1 MKKGII
7 LYFLL
12 LHLTIYAQINN
23 SITISEV
30 MFYPLETNGEFIEL
44 YNSSNNTSVNLS
56 KYHIIYYTS
65 SADSI
70 VEFLDGT
77 TLQPNSF
84 AIIFE
89 NDYSFSDGIYS
100 RLVTD
105 STLVLQIDNG
115 KFGSSGMA
123 NSSDRTISLLN
134 EIGDTVNTYTY
145 KANNSKGYSD
155 EKINLDER
163 NNIDNWKNS
172 QVLHGTPG
180 YKNSVSPRD
189 FDLKISSLIITPDK
203 MYAEKEIEF
212 TLQIKNSGIK
222 DATNFEIKMF
232 LDLNEDSIAQ
242 SEEIILEKSE
252 SFLLSGDSL
261 EIIVYKQFVEHGL
274 FNLFTEIV
282 LPQDENPD
290 NNYYSTN
297 MLIRP
302 KPNDY
307 NDIVI
312 NEIMYKPNGDE
323 PEWIE
328 LFNRTEKGINLNNW
342 RIADKTSKPLI
353 ADSTY
358 FIEGNGYL
366 VLAEEESLTE
376 FYEIPSKVK
385 VINLP
390 SLNNLGDDLK
400 LLDSLNGIIDSISYY
415 SNWGGNF
422 GYSLERI
429 STELSNN
436 DSTNWMSSVSKHFA
450 TPGKINSITPKQ
462 NDLSV
467 SEFSLINSYGIVGE
481 NIDVIIKVENI
492 GLNSISNF
500 AIEIY
505 RDLNFDSIPQTEEFY
520 KQINGGFLDVDE
532 SQLFTENINGYAEG
546 QNNYIVNINFNNDDN
561 IENNTASISFIG
573 VKLNEVRGDIVINE
587 IMHSPKSPE
596 PEWIEIYN
604 RSSKNINLRNYQIAD
619 VADTTKILFD
629 EIIITPKDFF
639 VFADDS
645 SFAELYPDIQNFIVG
660 SLPNLNNSEDRIL
673 ILDSLD
679 RVIDSV
685 FYHNSWGGK
694 NGKAL
699 ERVSSETES
708 NDSTNWISSIL
719 PTPGKINHSTIKE
732 NDLSLAELS
741 IEKSFGILGEDLEL
755 QIKIENVG
763 LNQISNFGI
772 EIYHDTNL
780 DSVSQ
785 IDELIQNLN
794 GDNIGDGDSLVFTVS
809 LHDFFAGPNRYIIE
823 IISNAD
829 DNIENNIKSISFVGV
844 VLNEVRGDIVINEI
858 MHSPSSSESEWIE
871 LYNRG
876 SKSINLKNY
885 QVADLTDTT
894 EVLSKDVIL
903 TPNKFFVFADDSSF
917 IEANPMVQNFI
928 IGTIPNLNNSDDRI
942 MILDSLNRTIDSLYY
957 YDRWGGKNG
966 KSLERFDVEQ
976 PSIDSVNWGNAK
988 MSVGGTPGQVNSISV
1003 KNIDIESTEIIFIPD
1018 KPKYGDDITISIKVK
1033 NVGKENLHF
1042 AVELYENINCDST
1055 NILLHETSSLIS
1067 LNSSD
1072 SLVYEFNWRIVDINK
1087 KHCFIVKALLD
1098 EDQDE
1103 SNNITKKT
1111 ISHGFVQSSIAIN
1124 EIMFSPINGEPE
1136 WIELYNTTED
1146 SINIEGFTIA
1156 DIYTTPKAVE
1166 LKGTNYIKPN
1176 EYLIVSKDSTIYDY
1190 HSTITAPVVISSFA
1204 NLNNDIDGIVI
1215 KDLFGELIDSVE
1227 YNCSWGGTDGFS
1239 LERILT
1245 YNKSHDSTNW
1255 ESSTDIELSTPGRK
1269 NSITPFNYD
1278 ISLIEIKTIPEY
1290 PTLDDDV
1297 YLKIKIKNI
1306 GLNSVELCS
1315 VKSEYKIG
1323 NNLEILDEIS
1333 YSDLIAA
1340 DSIEFKS
1347 INSFRIT
1354 DSVEVFAEVSYSK
1367 DENISNN
1374 KIFMTIYPGAKRNTL
1389 LINEFMANPKTNE
1402 SEWIEIFNNAEK
1414 ELEISNW
1421 FVSDLYTTPKLCK
1434 ISNEPLIIGANEY
1447 LVILNDTSKHKAS
1460 NVDIVEV
1467 KFGTLGNLEDGI
1479 IIYDFNQKVI
1489 DSLRYDK
1496 DWQIVKGRSLERVS
1510 YAENGTDISNWLPS
1524 LSVAGASPGITNSV
1538 LQTSPSEQNSIIINE
1553 IMFDPEIDNSEFV
1566 ELYNST
1572 ESDIEIGGWELVINE
1587 SDFFEIS
1594 STFKKLKS
1602 GEYFVI
1608 ASDTSIAK
1616 NYSFSGNSNLKIL
1629 SSNSLSLSNTGESIV
1644 VIDHW
1649 GNTIDSLFYNSKW
1662 HNQNVATTKNKSM
1675 ERISTSI
1682 DSNEPTNWSTSVDGM
1697 GATPGNVNSVF
1708 VKNSTTKEGITF
1720 SPNPFSPDNDG
1731 FEDFTIINY
1740 SLPFINPQIRI
1751 KIFDDHGR
1759 LVRTLV
1765 NNEAVSSIG
1774 SAVFDGLDKNGNA
1787 LRIGMYI
1794 VFLEAVDSHSSK
1806 SVSYKDIIVVA
1817 RKL

>member
-1 MKKGII
+1 MKNGII

-12 LHLTIYAQINN
+12 LYLTIYAQINN

-44 YNSSNNTSVNLS
+44 YNSSNSASINLS

-65 SADSI
+65 GADSI
-70 VEFLDGT
+70 VEFLDGMI
-77 TLQPNSF
+77 LKPNNF
-84 AIIFE
+84 AVILE
-89 NDYSFSDGIYS
+89 NDYSFIDGIYS
-100 RLVTD
+100 ELVPD
-105 STLVLQIDNG
+105 LTLVLQIDNG

-123 NSSDRTISLLN
+123 NTSDRTIYLLN
-134 EIGDTVNTYTY
+134 EIGDTIDTHTY

-155 EKINLDER
+155 EKIILDEE

-189 FDLKISSLIITPDK
+189 FDLKISSLNIIPDK
-203 MYAEKEIEF
+203 IYAENEIEF
-212 TLQIKNSGIK
+212 MLHIKNSGIK

-242 SEEIILEKSE
+242 NEEIILEKSE
-252 SFLLSGDSL
+252 SILLSGDSL
-261 EIIVYKQFVEHGL
+261 EAIANKKFIEHGL
-274 FNLFTEIV
+274 FNLFAEIV
-282 LPQDENPD
+282 FPKDENQN
-290 NNYYSTN
+290 NNYYSAN
-297 MLIRP
+297 VDIRP

-307 NDIVI
+307 NDIII
-312 NEIMYKPNGDE
+312 NEIMYKPNGDQ

-328 LFNRTEKGINLNNW
+328 LFNRSENKINLNKW
-342 RIADKTSKPLI
+342 RIADRTSKPLI
-353 ADSTY
+353 ADSIY

-366 VLAEEESLTE
+366 VIAEEETLSE
-376 FYEIPSKVK
+376 FYEIPSEIK

-390 SLNNLGDDLK
+390 SLNNLDDDLK
-400 LLDSLNGIIDSISYY
+400 LLDSLNGIIDSISYH
-415 SNWGGNF
+415 SNWGGNY

-429 STELSNN
+429 STELTSN
-436 DSTNWMSSVSKHFA
+436 DSTNWKSSVNKFYA
-450 TPGKINSITPKQ
+450 TPGKINSVTPKQ
-462 NDLSV
+462 NDITV

-481 NIDVIIKVENI
+481 NINVILKVENI

-500 AIEIY
+500 TIEIY
-505 RDLNFDSIPQTEEFY
+505 HDLNFDSIPQTEEFY
-520 KQINGGFLDVDE
+520 KQINGGYLDIGE
-532 SQLFTENINGYAEG
+532 SQLYSEVINGYAEG
-546 QNNYIVNINFNNDDN
+546 QNDYIVNINFNSDDN
-561 IENNTASISFIG
+561 FENNTASISFIG

-604 RSSKNINLRNYQIAD
+604 RSSKNINLKNYQIAD
-619 VADTTKILFD
+619 LADTTKILFD
-629 EIIITPKDFF
+629 EIILLPKGFF

-645 SFAELYPDIQNFIVG
+645 SFTELYHDIQNFIVC
-660 SLPNLNNSEDRIL
+660 SLPNLNNSDDRIM

-685 FYHNSWGGK
+685 FYDNSWGGK
-694 NGKAL
+694 NGKSL

-708 NDSTNWISSIL
+708 NDSTNWISSVL
-719 PTPGKINHSTIKE
+719 PTPGRVNNSTIKE

-741 IEKSFGILGEDLEL
+741 MEKSFGILGEDFE
-755 QIKIENVG
+755 IKIKINNVG
-763 LNQISNFGI
+763 LNQIGNFGI

-785 IDELIQNLN
+785 IDELIHNLN
-794 GDNIGDGDSLVFTVS
+794 GENIGVGDSLQYTVS
-809 LHDFFAGPNRYIIE
+809 LSDFFAGPNRYIIE
-823 IISNAD
+823 VISNAD
-829 DNIENNIKSISFVGV
+829 DNIENNIRCISFVGV

-858 MHSPSSSESEWIE
+858 MHSPSSSESEWLEI
-871 LYNRG
+871 YNRS

-894 EVLSKDVIL
+894 EALSKDVIL
-903 TPNKFFVFADDSSF
+903 NPNKFFVFADDSSF
-917 IEANPMVQNFI
+917 IESNPTVQNFV

-942 MILDSLNRTIDSLYY
+942 MILDSLNRIIDSLYY

-966 KSLERFDVEQ
+966 KSLERFDVEE
-976 PSIDSVNWGNAK
+976 PSVDSVNWGNTK

-1003 KNIDIESTEIIFIPD
+1003 KNIDIESTEIIFTPA
-1018 KPKYGDDITISIKVK
+1018 KPKYGDDITISIKTK
-1033 NVGKENLHF
+1033 NVGKENLYF
-1042 AVELYENINCDST
+1042 AVELYEDINCDST
-1055 NILLHETSSLIS
+1055 DILLHETSSLLT

-1072 SLVYEFNWRIVDINK
+1072 SLVYEFNWRINIINK
-1087 KHCFIVKALLD
+1087 EHCFIVKAISD
-1098 EDQDE
+1098 GDQDE
-1103 SNNITKKT
+1103 LNNITQKS

-1136 WIELYNTTED
+1136 WVELYNTTED
-1146 SINIEGFTIA
+1146 SINLEGFTIA
-1156 DIYTTPKAVE
+1156 DIYTTPKTVE
-1166 LKGTNYIKPN
+1166 LLGANYIKPN
-1176 EYLIVSKDSTIYDY
+1176 EFLIISKDSTIYDN
-1190 HSTITAPVVISSFA
+1190 HSIITAPVVISSFA

-1227 YNCSWGGTDGFS
+1227 YNCSWGGTDGSS

-1245 YNKSHDSTNW
+1245 YNQSLDSTNW
-1255 ESSTDIELSTPGRK
+1255 GSSTDIELSSPGRK
-1269 NSITPFNYD
+1269 NSITPFSYD
-1278 ISLIEIKTIPEY
+1278 LNLVEIKTIPEY

-1297 YLKIKIKNI
+1297 YLKTKIKNI
-1306 GLNSVELCS
+1306 GINSVES
-1315 VKSEYKIG
+1315 YAVKFEYKIG

-1333 YSDLIAA
+1333 SSDLIAA
-1340 DSIEFKS
+1340 DSIELKS

-1354 DSVEVFAEVSYSK
+1354 DSVEVFVEVSYSK
-1367 DENISNN
+1367 DENTRNN
-1374 KIFMTIYPGAKRNTL
+1374 KISMSIHPGAKRNTL
-1389 LINEFMANPKTNE
+1389 LINEFMANPQTDE
-1402 SEWIEIFNNAEK
+1402 SEWIEIFNNADK
-1414 ELEISNW
+1414 EIEISNW
-1421 FVSDLYTTPKLCK
+1421 FVSDLYTSPKLCK
-1434 ISNEPLIIGANEY
+1434 ISNEPLTIGANEY
-1447 LVILNDTSKHKAS
+1447 LVISNDTSKHVAS
-1460 NVDIVEV
+1460 NVDVVEV

-1479 IIYDFNQKVI
+1479 ILYDFNQKVI

-1510 YAENGTDISNWLPS
+1510 SAENATDISNWLPS
-1524 LSVAGASPGITNSV
+1524 LSRAGASPGITNSI

-1553 IMFDPEIDNSEFV
+1553 IMFDPEINNSEFV
-1566 ELYNST
+1566 ELYNTT
-1572 ESDIEIGGWELVINE
+1572 ETDVDIGGWELIINE
-1587 SDFFEIS
+1587 TDYFEIS
-1594 STFKKLKS
+1594 SIFLTLKS
-1602 GEYFVI
+1602 GGYFVI
-1608 ASDTSIAK
+1608 ASDSSIIK
-1616 NYSFSGNSNLKIL
+1616 NYIFSDISNLKIL
-1629 SSNSLSLSNTGESIV
+1629 SSSPLSLSNTGESIV

-1662 HNQNVATTKNKSM
+1662 HNQNVATTKNRSL

-1682 DSNEPTNWSTSVDGM
+1682 DSNEPTNWSTSVDGI

-1708 VKNSTTKEGITF
+1708 VKNSNTKEGITF

-1774 SAVFDGLDKNGNA
+1774 SVIFDGLDKNGNA

-1817 RKL
+1817 RIL